1 MSEPANALPADALL
15 ALKARLREFAEERD
29 WTQFHTPKNLA
40 MALAGEAGEVLE
52 HFQWLTAEQSAAPD
66 AALRD
71 AVALELADVLMY
83 LVRLADVLDV
93 DLAAAAARKLA
104 INAERYPADK
114 ARGRADKYD
123 QL

>member
-66 AALRD
+66 AALRG

-104 INAERYPADK
+104 INAERYPAEK